1 MQDIT
6 HATFRT
12 FIKLTLCTLAA
23 LWLGPATAGSLD
35 PPASAVDS
43 SGNPVPTGLA
53 PSSWDRKLASTNGS
67 TAAGRVGCDSQR
79 FTCIFGD
86 TAVRDNET
94 NIVWDRD
101 PGSVQATFANVV
113 DHCADREVG
122 GRKGWQLP
130 TREQLAS
137 LIDTSNID
145 TSNANRALP
154 TSHPFLLPPSDAFNV
169 DYWRSSSFDTSVT
182 SLRWFIDF
190 ALGEVRDPASIN
202 SGARLWCV
210 RSGKS
215 FDSPVPKP

>member
-1 MQDIT
+1 MQDKT
-6 HATFRT
+6 RTTFRT
-12 FIKLTLCTLAA
+12 FIKLTLCAIAA

-94 NIVWDRD
+94 NLVWDRD
-101 PGSVQATFANVV
+101 PGSVQITNTNVV
-113 DHCADREVG
+113 AHCADREVG

-137 LIDTSNID
+137 LIDTSN
-145 TSNANRALP
+145 TNRALP
-154 TSHPFLLPPSDAFNV
+154 TSHPFILPPPDSVNI
-169 DYWRSSSFDTSVT
+169 DYWFSSSFDTSVT
-182 SLRWFIDF
+182 SGRWFINL
-190 ALGEVRDPASIN
+190 ALGEVRDPFSIN